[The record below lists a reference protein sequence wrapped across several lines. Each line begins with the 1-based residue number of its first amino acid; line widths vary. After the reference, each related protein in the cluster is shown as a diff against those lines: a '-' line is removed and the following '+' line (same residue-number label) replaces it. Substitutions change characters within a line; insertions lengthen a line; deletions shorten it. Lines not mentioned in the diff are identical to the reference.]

1 MTTGRGVD
9 GAAGGGAAGL
19 RAGGLLRAAGLRRA
33 AFFFVAFFP
42 VRLFALAIRSSSQV
56 TPRGRPV
63 DPQCMCAKVLL
74 ARSRYSTSG
83 SSLMPPAHITAF
95 DTGSIA
101 TRAKVSSSEMAW

>member
-1 MTTGRGVD
+1 MTTGRGVA
-9 GAAGGGAAGL
+9 GAGGAAGL
-19 RAGGLLRAAGLRRA
+19 RAAGFLLAAGLCRA
-33 AFFFVAFFP
+33 AFFFPA
-42 VRLFALAIRSSSQV
+42 RLFAFAIRSSSQV
-56 TPRGRPV
+56 TPRGRPA